1 MGFQPPSV
9 GGIDLNQ
16 PGIGPVIAAIKSP
29 FTGPN
34 GAAVTGA
41 TSGAGGGMTA
51 TYSGGGG
58 HQAPAAGVP
67 GSPVMILVG
76 LLGLVFLLWLA
87 RKNSPYLQ
95 QNVLGLNTF
104 NVVTIG
110 IISSVWIILA
120 KVVFNKAIIPGVT
133 PLVNAL

>member
-1 MGFQPPSV
+1 MQPPSV

-16 PGIGPVIAAIKSP
+16 PGIGPVLAAIKSP

-34 GAAVTGA
+34 GAAVTGV

-58 HQAPAAGVP
+58 HAMPAAGVP
-67 GSPVMILVG
+67 GSPVTVLIG

-87 RKNSPYLQ
+87 RRNSSYLQ

-110 IISSVWIILA
+110 VIASVWIILA
-120 KVVFNKAIIPGVT
+120 KIVFNKVQTPGVT